1 MAWKRLL
8 RSFAM
13 RSLKHALVLAL
24 LLLATSTV
32 TAADFSGLELFIP
45 VVSRVP
51 GANAT
56 QWRTDLVIANR
67 GEFEATTVK
76 LVYEPANASPV
87 QSSVTIPALGSV
99 TIPDVL
105 LETFGREQSYGTLW
119 LGTLHEESPI
129 VAHARIYNVGNANGE
144 FGQLIQAMPINQ
156 LTKNVWLNGVIGIRG
171 NRTNL
176 GIANP
181 NNGVAKYTLSWYD
194 KSGNLQGTLANQTV
208 QPWEVT
214 LLNDIFLQL
223 HSAPD
228 EGTTI
233 RITADVP
240 IYAYA
245 SVVRNDSTGDA
256 YTIMGDGTDE

>member
-1 MAWKRLL
+1 
-8 RSFAM
+8 M

-67 GEFEATTVK
+67 GEVDTTTVK
-76 LVYEPANASPV
+76 LVYEPAGASPI
-87 QSSVTIPALGSV
+87 QSSVTIPPRGSV

-105 LETFGREQSYGTLW
+105 MERFGRDQSYGTLW
-119 LGTLHEESPI
+119 LGTLDEDAPI
-129 VAHARIYNVGNANGE
+129 VAHARIYNVGNSNGE
-144 FGQLIQAMPINQ
+144 FGQLIQAVPISQ
-156 LTKNVWLNGVIGIRG
+156 LTKNVWLNGIIGIRG

-181 NNGVAKYTLSWYD
+181 NSGVAKYTLRWYD
-194 KSGNLQGTLANQTV
+194 KSGNLQGTIANQTV
-208 QPWEVT
+208 DPWEVK

-228 EGTTI
+228 EGVSI
-233 RITADVP
+233 HITADMP

-256 YTIMGDGTDE
+256 YTIMGDGSDE